1 MRIVLL
7 GSSSFSIPALEYL
20 HNSKYQLVAVVTPI
34 DKPKGRG
41 KKISNSELGVKIKEL
56 SYTRI
61 QIDDLNNQDN
71 IEILNNLFADI
82 FVVVAF
88 QKLPDTILNIPKY
101 GCINIHPSKL
111 PKYRGASP
119 LQYAIMNGEKKIGVS
134 IIKLSSKIDSGNILY
149 QSSFPISNHENFG
162 KIYTKASL
170 IGAQNLIKSIEF
182 IESDFSYIGQKQEEN
197 NISYAK
203 KIFSNDCIINWN
215 ESSINIFNKIRALSP
230 YPGAYTFIN
239 KKRFKIFKARIIN
252 TISSFISINH
262 LSPGDIIIQDDIL
275 YVKTK
280 NSFLELLE
288 VQIEGKKR
296 LDISIFLKG
305 NQIKLTR
312 FNIEKT

>member
-182 IESDFSYIGQKQEEN
+182 IESDFSYIGQKQKGN

>member
-296 LDISIFLKG
+296 LNISIFLKG